1 LPIRSGSATV
11 CTALAQCAAL
21 VPLAFF
27 TLADAIMIPA
37 IAAYEPGRQLLPFRE
52 SLLAMLGI
60 AFVAML
66 VALDQ
71 TIVGTALPRIVADL
85 KGFDLYAWVAT
96 SYMLA
101 SVITIPIFG
110 RLGDLFGR
118 KPFLIAAIS
127 LFTGASVL
135 CGIASNMLFLVIARG
150 LQGIGGGILIGTVFA
165 TVADLFPDPKLR
177 LRWLVF
183 VTSAFGLANVVGPSL
198 GGMLTQ
204 SASWR
209 FVFFVNVPVGV
220 ASLLFVLRFVPPL
233 RHLRKAGPVQLDW
246 LGAFVVAATFGAL
259 QLLIEL
265 LPKEGVSTMTIVLM
279 LVTVACGSTLWFWER
294 RMGYPVVPIDMLLD
308 RRLAALF
315 AMSTLGGFALFSMVF
330 YVPLLFQGGFGMSPH
345 ESGMLITPLLLGTS
359 IGSVL
364 NNRLVTRIPR
374 ANTLMYIGFALFAAS
389 CLALVAITGHQPHYV
404 WMLCMALSGLGLG
417 LVATNLTICSQQLVA
432 RDHIGAVTALLQSLR
447 IFGGMLGTAMTGALL
462 SHLYVRGVHRS
473 LDSYQATQWLQS
485 FASPDLRVDHSQQ
498 AALIE
503 HLIMAGHVGGPMM
516 QAARL
521 ALIDSIH
528 LGLALAAAAALIG
541 LCLAWFVPAVRVV
554 YPDDGAP
561 EGAPAAAGAAAG
573 VAAAQASADGAA
585 AQPE

>member
-1 LPIRSGSATV
+1 
-11 CTALAQCAAL
+11 
-21 VPLAFF
+21 
-27 TLADAIMIPA
+27 MIPA

-118 KPFLIAAIS
+118 KPFLVAAIS

-265 LPKEGVSTMTIVLM
+265 LPKEGVSTMTIVLT
-279 LVTVACGSTLWFWER
+279 LITVACGSTLWFWEK

-359 IGSVL
+359 VGSVL

-417 LVATNLTICSQQLVA
+417 LVATNLTICSQQIVA

-485 FASPDLRVDHSQQ
+485 FASPDLRVDQSQQ

-528 LGLALAAAAALIG
+528 VGLALAAAAAVVG

-554 YPDDGAP
+554 YPEDGAQQS
-561 EGAPAAAGAAAG
+561 AAAAGTAAG
-573 VAAAQASADGAA
+573 VTAGAGAAQASPDGAA

>member
-1 LPIRSGSATV
+1 
-11 CTALAQCAAL
+11 
-21 VPLAFF
+21 
-27 TLADAIMIPA
+27 MIPA
-37 IAAYEPGRQLLPFRE
+37 IAAYQPGRQLLPFRE

-118 KPFLIAAIS
+118 KPFLVAAIT

-135 CGIASNMLFLVIARG
+135 CGIATNMLFLVIARG

-183 VTSAFGLANVVGPSL
+183 VTSAFGLANIVGPTL

-233 RHLRKAGPVQLDW
+233 KHLRKAGPVQLDW

-265 LPKEGVSTMTIVLM
+265 LPKEGVSTLTAALFAI
-279 LVTVACGSTLWFWER
+279 TVACGCTLWFWEK
-294 RMGYPVVPIDMLLD
+294 RMGYPVVPVDMLLD

-315 AMSTLGGFALFSMVF
+315 AMSALGGFALFSLVF
-330 YVPLLFQGGFGMSPH
+330 YVPLLFQGGYAMSPH
-345 ESGMLITPLLLGTS
+345 DSGMLITPLLLGTTV
-359 IGSVL
+359 GSVL
-364 NNRLVTRIPR
+364 NNRIVTRLRR
-374 ANTLMYIGFALFAAS
+374 ANALMYIGFALFAVS
-389 CLALVAITGHQPHYV
+389 CLTLVGITGHQPHYV
-404 WMLCMALSGLGLG
+404 WMSCMALSGLGLG
-417 LVATNLTICSQQLVA
+417 LVATNLTICSQQIVA
-432 RDHIGAVTALLQSLR
+432 RDHLGAVTALLQSLR
-447 IFGGMLGTAMTGALL
+447 IVGGMLGTAMTGALL

-485 FASPDLRVDHSQQ
+485 FASPDLRVDQSQQ

-503 HLIMAGHVGGPMM
+503 HLIMAGHASGPMM
-516 QAARL
+516 EAARRT
-521 ALIDSIH
+521 LIESIH
-528 LGLALAAAAALIG
+528 VGLSLAAAAAVIG
-541 LCLAWFVPAVRVV
+541 LCLAWFVPSVRVE
-554 YPDDGAP
+554 YGEETAEGASALAGPP
-561 EGAPAAAGAAAG
+561 EGAMRPPAKG
-573 VAAAQASADGAA
+573 AAQA
-585 AQPE
+585 E